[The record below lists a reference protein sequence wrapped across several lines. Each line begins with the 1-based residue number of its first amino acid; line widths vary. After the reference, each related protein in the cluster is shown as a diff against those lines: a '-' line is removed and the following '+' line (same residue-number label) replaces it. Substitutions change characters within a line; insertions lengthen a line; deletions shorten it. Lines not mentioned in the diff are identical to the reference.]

1 MTAKQETERQKD
13 RNRKIES
20 ERTEI
25 QKDRDTER
33 MPVTA
38 CSCLLLLI
46 SPKPPAYRMVL
57 PILDGSSSFL
67 VFSRRAL
74 ADTGKSTLYE
84 LLPNL
89 TVKISQ
95 QVGVRHP
102 SVGL

>member
-13 RNRKIES
+13 RDRKIES
-20 ERTEI
+20 

-57 PILDGSSSFL
+57 PILDGSSSSL
-67 VFSRRAL
+67 VFFRRAL